1 MPLSKFS
8 AIRQGTLNRF
18 YTRRSVGDLLTD
30 QLAHLNPSSVIDL
43 GAGGGSLSIS
53 TANFWPNADILTVD
67 LDANCISPLHL
78 NIMNAGAASHRHKV
92 HDVFDPALPKALGQ
106 SNFFDLAV
114 CNPPFFRPDWRR
126 DFARI
131 LQDANL
137 ADACPST
144 SDASAE
150 VIFLAQN
157 LRLVKDGGAIAMIVP
172 DGMMTGWKTKPL
184 RRTLIAQHRIDCVVQ
199 LPPNSFHDTE
209 ARCFVLFLTKRGG
222 QAERVKLL
230 RYDVAA
236 GLSDPLYVSADE
248 AEQRLDYDYHVA
260 NQCQGKR
267 VVTLRELGAD
277 IQRGSVSSVEA
288 RAADFPIFH
297 TSDYTSLTDG
307 EVRLESLMPAVRGKR
322 LITVAPGDILMARVD
337 RKLHEKVAIVVS
349 GEAALTDCVYRVR
362 LPKETQQLAFSA
374 LRSLEG
380 ASKLLAISKGVS
392 ARLLGKADLL
402 DMPLTV

>member
-18 YTRRSVGDLLTD
+18 YTRRSVGELLAD
-30 QLAHLNPSSVIDL
+30 QLAHLKPSSVVDL
-43 GAGGGSLSIS
+43 GAGDGSLSIS
-53 TANFWPNADILTVD
+53 AANYWPTAEILTID
-67 LDANCISPLHL
+67 LDADCIASLHL
-78 NIMNAGAASHRHKV
+78 NIMNAGAAAHCHKV
-92 HDVFDPALPKALGQ
+92 HDVFDPGLPKAIGQ
-106 SNFFDLAV
+106 SNCFDLAV

-131 LQDANL
+131 LQEANL

-144 SDASAE
+144 SDVSAE
-150 VIFLAQN
+150 LIFLAQN
-157 LRLVKDGGAIAMIVP
+157 LRLVKDGGVIAMIAP

-184 RRTLIAQHRIDCVVQ
+184 RRTLIAQHKIDCVVQ
-199 LPPNSFHDTE
+199 LPPHSFHDTE
-209 ARCFVLFLTKRGG
+209 ARCFVLMLTKQGRQAG
-222 QAERVKLL
+222 QVKLL
-230 RYDVAA
+230 RYDAA
-236 GLSDPLYVSADE
+236 TGLSDPLYIGIDE
-248 AEQRLDYDYHVA
+248 AEQRLDYDYHIA
-260 NQCQGKR
+260 NQSQGKQA
-267 VVTLRELGAD
+267 VTLRGLGAD
-277 IQRGSVSSVEA
+277 IKRGSVSTVEA
-288 RAADFPIFH
+288 RDAEFPIFH
-297 TSDYTSLTDG
+297 TSDYSNISDG
-307 EVRLESLMPAVRGKR
+307 EIRLKSSMPSAVGKR

-362 LPKETQQLAFSA
+362 LPKEAQQLAFHA
-374 LRSLEG
+374 LRSFEG

>member
-1 MPLSKFS
+1 MPLSKFN

-18 YTRRSVGDLLTD
+18 YTRRSVGELLAD

-43 GAGGGSLSIS
+43 GAGDGSLSIS
-53 TANFWPNADILTVD
+53 TANYWPNADILTVD
-67 LDANCISPLHL
+67 LDADCIPRLHK

-92 HDVFDPALPKALGQ
+92 HDVFDPALPKAIGQ
-106 SNFFDLAV
+106 SNCFDLAV

-131 LQDANL
+131 LQEANL

-144 SDASAE
+144 SDVSAE
-150 VIFLAQN
+150 IIFLAQN
-157 LRLVKDGGAIAMIVP
+157 LRLVRDGGTIAMIAP

-184 RRTLIAQHRIDCVVQ
+184 RRTLIAQHKIDCVVQ
-199 LPPNSFHDTE
+199 LPPHSFHDTE
-209 ARCFVLFLTKRGG
+209 ARCFVLILTKQGR
-222 QAERVKLL
+222 QAEQVKLL

-236 GLSDPLYVSADE
+236 GLSDPLYVSIDE

-260 NQCQGKR
+260 NQSKGKR

-277 IQRGSVSSVEA
+277 IQRGSVSTVEA
-288 RAADFPIFH
+288 RTADFPIFH
-297 TSDYTSLTDG
+297 TSDYSNLPDG
-307 EVRLESLMPAVRGKR
+307 EIRLESSMPAVRGKR

-362 LPKETQQLAFSA
+362 LPKEAQQLAFRA

-402 DMPLTV
+402 DMLLTV